1 MLRCRTVA
9 AVGPR
14 VLLVDYSVECDTT
27 EHRVFKVIALM
38 CLALCVVVPAYFV
51 YKLRPRQQGKTDIS
65 YRVSMELGV
74 PVDEARDAIA
84 IAWDYCDTQGGPLR
98 CKHKHI
104 IE

>member
-38 CLALCVVVPAYFV
+38 CLALCVVVPAYFM

-65 YRVSMELGV
+65 YRVSVELGV
-74 PVDEARDAIA
+74 PVDEAHDAIA
-84 IAWDYCDTQGGPLR
+84 DAWNSCDTQGVQLQT
-98 CKHKHI
+98 HN
-104 IE
+104 

>member
-9 AVGPR
+9 AVGHR

-38 CLALCVVVPAYFV
+38 CLALCVVVPAYFM
-51 YKLRPRQQGKTDIS
+51 YKLRPQQQGKTDIS

-84 IAWDYCDTQGGPLR
+84 NAWEYCDTQKG
-98 CKHKHI
+98 H
-104 IE
+104 

>member
-27 EHRVFKVIALM
+27 EHTAFQGIALT
-38 CLALCVVVPAYFV
+38 CLVLCVVVPAYFV

-84 IAWDYCDTQGGPLR
+84 NAWNYCDTQGAQLQT
-98 CKHKHI
+98 HN
-104 IE
+104 